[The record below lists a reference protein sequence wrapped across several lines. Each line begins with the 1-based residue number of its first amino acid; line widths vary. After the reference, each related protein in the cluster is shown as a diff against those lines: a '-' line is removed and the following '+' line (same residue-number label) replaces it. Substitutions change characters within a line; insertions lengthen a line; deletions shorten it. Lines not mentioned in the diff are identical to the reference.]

1 VQSLYFGLCKKW
13 SYKKDNR
20 IAFSKVNIQQFRLD
34 WQRARNEIPVID
46 IKTGEVKYGVNALA
60 DILQQRFVFIKFLL
74 KIKWLDWLFKK
85 LYKLVSYNRKIIVA
99 KKIISTPGIDCT
111 PDYSFLWRWVL
122 IITCYV
128 MSNVFIIASTS
139 VVCKIFALQLKP
151 SVVIFWMLV
160 PLLFSLFV
168 SKKTATEIHAH
179 IAITSTMSGF
189 LLFVVCCCV
198 KFFNLSLMIANFFF
212 VLVLITVVMQLTRRY
227 FFMKYWSNS

>member
-1 VQSLYFGLCKKW
+1 
-13 SYKKDNR
+13 
-20 IAFSKVNIQQFRLD
+20 
-34 WQRARNEIPVID
+34 
-46 IKTGEVKYGVNALA
+46 
-60 DILQQRFVFIKFLL
+60 
-74 KIKWLDWLFKK
+74 
-85 LYKLVSYNRKIIVA
+85 
-99 KKIISTPGIDCT
+99 
-111 PDYSFLWRWVL
+111 
-122 IITCYV
+122 

-179 IAITSTMSGF
+179 IAITATMSGF

-212 VLVLITVVMQLTRRY
+212 VLVLITAVMQLTRRY
-227 FFMKYWSNS
+227 FFMKYCNNS